1 MASIFTKIANGE
13 IPSYKVASDDKH
25 FAFLDI
31 NPVVPG
37 HTLVIPRRESDYI
50 FDLDDEEDTQLQ
62 LFAKRVAKAMQKA
75 LPCKRI
81 GTAVIGMEVPHVHIH
96 LIPLNTEGDMDF
108 RREKLTLDNK
118 DMADIAAAIAKEFE

>member
-37 HTLVIPRRESDYI
+37 HTLVILRRESDYI
-50 FDLDDEEDTQLQ
+50 FDLDDEEYTQLQ

>member
-50 FDLDDEEDTQLQ
+50 FDLDDEEYTQLQ

-75 LPCKRI
+75 LSCKRI

>member
-50 FDLDDEEDTQLQ
+50 FDLDDEEYTQLQ

-81 GTAVIGMEVPHVHIH
+81 GTAVIGMEVPHAHIH

>member
-37 HTLVIPRRESDYI
+37 HTLVIPRHESDYI
-50 FDLDDEEDTQLQ
+50 FDLDDEEYTQLQ

>member
-1 MASIFTKIANGE
+1 
-13 IPSYKVASDDKH
+13 
-25 FAFLDI
+25 
-31 NPVVPG
+31 
-37 HTLVIPRRESDYI
+37 
-50 FDLDDEEDTQLQ
+50 
-62 LFAKRVAKAMQKA
+62 MQKA